1 MNLKKSLENRIRGW
15 FPKTPNLPKQPLTPR
30 IERQAKNQQTQMLF
44 AVDKSKIKEN
54 VWFLKGAGFVAVV
67 VGLLT
72 AMYTYFLYD
81 EELRALD
88 FGKIPV
94 NNPLFSEL
102 PGLIA
107 GCLIIAAAG
116 GIAGSLGYLID
127 KNQSAKEFFYRAR
140 PFRDRGNKLFKMGV
154 ALSLYALFLLSSY
167 LTSADI
173 LSLWFAIIT
182 VALGLST
189 LFFGIL
195 TLKRK

>member
-15 FPKTPNLPKQPLTPR
+15 FPKTPNVPEQPTTQR
-30 IERQAKNQQTQMLF
+30 FERQANYQQMLF
-44 AVDKSKIKEN
+44 AVTESKIREN
-54 VWFLKGAGFVAVV
+54 VWFLKGAGFVAVF

-81 EELRALD
+81 EELLALD
-88 FGKIPV
+88 FGKILAD
-94 NNPLFSEL
+94 NPLFTEL

-140 PFRDRGNKLFKMGV
+140 PFRDKGNKLFKIGV
-154 ALSLYALFLLSSY
+154 GLSLLALFFLSNY
-167 LTSADI
+167 LTSTDI
-173 LSLWFAIIT
+173 LSLWLAIT
-182 VALGLST
+182 MTALGFST
-189 LFFGIL
+189 LIFGIL
-195 TLKRK
+195 TLKRR